1 MRYSFLL
8 FLAAGLL
15 AQNIDVPLPRIFA
28 GSLTGT
34 VTTPDGK
41 AVRCATIL
49 LRLQPRTGVN
59 LPDFTLHAVASNQG
73 DFALRTLPVGKYT
86 VCPQSPDDD
95 VLNPCDWSRQPPE
108 VEIFN
113 GAAATLNLVMQVG
126 HRVSFQ
132 INDAAGIVDANAQR
146 AQPPTVSVGV
156 TTPYGFLPA
165 RTGAKGPT
173 RKDYSVVVPY
183 ATPVDA
189 YVPGSGIE
197 FEDDKGRKATN
208 QSLRFPL
215 RLKPGDPPKSAIAN
229 VTALK
234 GTL

>member
-1 MRYSFLL
+1 MRYLYLL
-8 FLAAGLL
+8 LLAPGLL
-15 AQNIDVPLPRIFA
+15 AQKVDLPVPRIFA

-41 AVRCATIL
+41 AVRRATIL

-59 LPDFTLHAVASNQG
+59 LPDFTVHALASSQG
-73 DFALRTLPVGKYT
+73 DFAFRTLPVGKYT

-108 VEIFN
+108 VEILN
-113 GAAATLNLVMQVG
+113 GAAATLKLVMAKG

-132 INDAAGIVDANAQR
+132 INDAAGLVDANSKR
-146 AQPPTVSVGV
+146 AQPPSLSVGV

-165 RTGAKGPT
+165 RTGTRSPT
-173 RKDYSVVVPY
+173 RKDYSIVVPY

-189 YVPGSGIE
+189 YILGSGID

-208 QSLRFPL
+208 QSLRIPL
-215 RLKPGDPPKSAIAN
+215 RLKLGDPPKSAIAN